1 MRATGRIIV
10 SLIPFLWHTAHAAAP
25 SKPPAPPT
33 AAQPIAFGDKFPGGV
48 FENMNAGV
56 GGPVSIN
63 LGEVIGR
70 KPVVLC
76 MWSVGHHRSE
86 QVFQEL
92 QTLIQEVGPQKV
104 ALYGILPEGS
114 NKDRDAVRQR
124 LQEMKIAVPVLLDSN
139 YKFIY
144 GLGVLR
150 PPFIAVLD
158 KNGMLRLAGGSS
170 LKQTLEYKMTLEDG
184 IRRVAST
191 GALGTYGLLR
201 DYYPAVEMVGKK
213 VPEFEVNGLDG
224 KPRRWSTILDPRKP
238 TVLVFW
244 AVTCPH
250 CQKIL
255 PSLNEWAKANPQG
268 VNLVSVAAAP
278 NETVRTKTQEYTT
291 QQGLVFPVLL
301 DPDMKLNDIFLVVST
316 PTMVIVRPDGVV
328 DSVLTLID
336 QNFAKTLEAKSRE
349 LSRPS

>member
-1 MRATGRIIV
+1 MRAIGWLAL
-10 SLIPFLWHTAHAAAP
+10 SLVLLTEAATPAAAP
-25 SKPPAPPT
+25 PSPASP
-33 AAQPIAFGDKFPGGV
+33 AQPVAFGDRFPAGAFDNV
-48 FENMNAGV
+48 NAGV
-56 GGPVSIN
+56 GGPASIN

-92 QTLIQEVGPQKV
+92 QALTQEIGPQKV
-104 ALYGILPEGS
+104 ALYGILPEGA
-114 NKDRDAVRQR
+114 NKDRDAVRQK
-124 LQEMKIAVPVLLDSN
+124 LQAMKIIVPVLVDSN
-139 YKFIY
+139 YRFTY

-150 PPFIAVLD
+150 PPFVAVLD
-158 KNGMLRLAGGSS
+158 KEGMLRLGGGAS

-184 IRRVAST
+184 IRRVANT
-191 GALGTYGLLR
+191 GALGTYGMLR

-213 VPEFEVNGLDG
+213 VPEFEITGLDG
-224 KPRRWSTILDPRKP
+224 KPRRWSGILDARKP

-250 CQKIL
+250 CQKML
-255 PSLNEWAKANPQG
+255 PHLNEWLKANPED
-268 VNLVSVAAAP
+268 VNLVTVAAAP
-278 NETVRTKTQEYTT
+278 NETVRTKTQEFTT
-291 QQGLVFPVLL
+291 QQGFVFPVLV
-301 DPDMKLNDIFLVVST
+301 DPEMKLNDIFLIVST

-328 DSVLTLID
+328 DSVLTLLD
-336 QNFAKTLEAKSRE
+336 QSFAKTLEAKSKE